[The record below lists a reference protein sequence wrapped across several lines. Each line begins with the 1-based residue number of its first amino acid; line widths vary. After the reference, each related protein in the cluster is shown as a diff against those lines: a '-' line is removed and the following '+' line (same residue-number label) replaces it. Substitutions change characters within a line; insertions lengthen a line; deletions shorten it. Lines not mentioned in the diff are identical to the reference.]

1 MLSMFL
7 FLLLKRVAKSC
18 KTSSKQILIS
28 FRNNSNLKEKRL
40 NTLILRKRKKK
51 KLISISNPKD
61 SPRSSQASSGDTRM
75 SRVESIIFPGANYA
89 STFQGERGY
98 SWRHRNGVCL
108 MNATPMLS
116 SSPPSFFSARNRGG
130 GHYS

>member
-1 MLSMFL
+1 MFL

-98 SWRHRNGVCL
+98 S
-108 MNATPMLS
+108 
-116 SSPPSFFSARNRGG
+116 
-130 GHYS
+130 